1 MVEIDNK
8 KQEILLSKNTDQ
20 TNTLEL
26 NNLLSDELDI
36 NYSLYEIAIPTR
48 EIYEYQEFFQT
59 TKSKQDE
66 IIITNKIIDNFK
78 NCYSCIANE
87 LEKIK
92 IELLEI
98 YGIEYFFNTVLTV
111 LLTILCFK
119 FLDSLDTFN

>member
-66 IIITNKIIDNFK
+66 IIIINKIIDNFK